1 MLTIKKILADNPVV
15 LAPMA
20 GVTDKA
26 MRMMAKAY
34 GCGLC
39 YTEMIS
45 AKALTYHNQKTFDLL
60 DMTGEEQPVNV
71 QLFGS
76 EPEIMAE
83 GARLAVASGAQMLDI
98 NMGCPVPK
106 VVRNQEG
113 SALMQNPR
121 LAGEIIAAMTQAVSV
136 PVTVKIRKGWDD
148 GQVNAVEMAR
158 IAEANGAAAVA
169 VHGRT
174 RAQYYSGQADWQIIA
189 AVKEAVTIPVIG
201 NGDIFKPEDGAKMMK
216 ETSCDGVMLGR
227 GALGK
232 PWLYGQ
238 TRDFLQTGSYQPEP
252 NLLERN
258 ALILRHAQLVCAFK
272 GEFIAIRE
280 MRKFVA
286 WYYKGVPHAARL
298 REAVNH
304 VETYEA
310 LEMLLNEQLKESV
323 GE

>member
-1 MLTIKKILADNPVV
+1 MTIKEILTANPVV

-20 GVTDKA
+20 GITDKA
-26 MRMMAKAY
+26 MRLIAKEY

-45 AKALTYHNQKTFDLL
+45 AKALTYKNMKTFDLL
-60 DMTGEEQPVNV
+60 DMVGEEQPVNV

-76 EPEIMAE
+76 EPDIMAE
-83 GARLAVASGAQMLDI
+83 GARLAVDRGAQLLDI

-106 VVRNQEG
+106 VVRNNEG
-113 SALMQNPR
+113 SALMQQPKR
-121 LAGEIIAAMTQAVSV
+121 VGALLAAMTKAVSV

-148 GQVNAVEMAR
+148 DLVNAVEIAKM
-158 IAEANGAAAVA
+158 AEANGAAAIA

-174 RAQYYSGQADWQIIA
+174 RAQYYSGQADWQIIK
-189 AVKEAVTIPVIG
+189 AVKEAVQVPVIG
-201 NGDIFKPEDGAKMMK
+201 NGDIFTPEDAQAMLE
-216 ETSCDGVMLGR
+216 ETGCDGVMIGR

-238 TRDFLQTGSYQPEP
+238 AAQYVLTGRYKPEP
-252 NLLERN
+252 TMAERN
-258 ALILRHAQLVCAFK
+258 QLILRHARMVCDFK

-286 WYYKGVPHAARL
+286 WYYKGVRHSAKL

-304 VETYEA
+304 VETYDELAA
-310 LEMLLNEQLKESV
+310 LLLTNE
-323 GE
+323 

>member
-1 MLTIKKILADNPVV
+1 MSRIKELLTLNPVV

-20 GVTDKA
+20 GITDKA
-26 MRMMAKAY
+26 MRLIAKEK

-60 DMTGEEQPVNV
+60 DMLGEQQPVNV

-76 EPEIMAE
+76 EPDIMAE
-83 GARLAVASGAQMLDI
+83 GARLAVEAGAQMLDI

-113 SALMQNPR
+113 AALMQNPR
-121 LAGEIIAAMTQAVSV
+121 LAGEVIAAMTRAVSV

-148 GQVNAVEMAR
+148 EHINAVEIAR
-158 IAEANGAAAVA
+158 IAEASGAEAIA

-174 RAQYYSGQADWQIIA
+174 RAQYYSGQADWQIIR
-189 AVKEAVTIPVIG
+189 AVKEAVQIPVIG
-201 NGDIFKPEDGAKMMK
+201 NGDIFRPEDAAEMIAQTG
-216 ETSCDGVMLGR
+216 CDGVMLGR

-238 TRDFLQTGSYQPEP
+238 TVQFLREGHYAEEP
-252 NLLERN
+252 TLAERN
-258 ALILRHAQLVCAFK
+258 ALILHHAQLVCQHK
-272 GEFIAIRE
+272 GEYIGIRE
-280 MRKFVA
+280 MRKQVA
-286 WYYKGVPHAARL
+286 WYYKGIAHAARL

-304 VETYEA
+304 VETYQA
-310 LEMLLNEQLKESV
+310 LQQLLLEQMPE
-323 GE
+323 